1 MPAYAVLL
9 YTNTDRDPAD
19 EKPGDRDEHRVYA
32 DELVAEGQMVLAAAL
47 EDPSVA
53 TSIRAG
59 SMIDGPFL
67 ETKEVLLGF
76 YVLEAADLDD
86 AISVARR
93 NPILH
98 QGGGVEVRPVEE
110 YGQWPQVT
118 PQG

>member
-9 YTNTDRDPAD
+9 YAD
-19 EKPGDRDEHRVYA
+19 TERDESDVVSGKREEHDVYLN
-32 DELVAEGQMVLAAAL
+32 ELIAEGQTVLAAAL
-47 EDPSVA
+47 EDSSVA

-59 SMIDGPFL
+59 TMTDGPFL

-76 YVLEAADLDD
+76 YVVEADDLDG

-98 QGGGVEVRPVEE
+98 QGGGVEIRPVEG
-110 YGQWPQVT
+110 YGMWPKDT
-118 PQG
+118 PAG